1 MENIQENMASA
12 AQNTEFSETSSETKC
27 EILPKMNMN
36 YQKMAPLEDEKNNGK
51 DDKIWDS
58 LFFSSKC
65 LTKIWLFKIIQRFF
79 FIEIFFQGFLTFEFH
94 VKYQDRIHIFEF
106 YTNISDI
113 WHKNQKIIL
122 RVFIKKCG

>member
-51 DDKIWDS
+51 DDKI
-58 LFFSSKC
+58 
-65 LTKIWLFKIIQRFF
+65 
-79 FIEIFFQGFLTFEFH
+79 
-94 VKYQDRIHIFEF
+94 
-106 YTNISDI
+106 
-113 WHKNQKIIL
+113 
-122 RVFIKKCG
+122 